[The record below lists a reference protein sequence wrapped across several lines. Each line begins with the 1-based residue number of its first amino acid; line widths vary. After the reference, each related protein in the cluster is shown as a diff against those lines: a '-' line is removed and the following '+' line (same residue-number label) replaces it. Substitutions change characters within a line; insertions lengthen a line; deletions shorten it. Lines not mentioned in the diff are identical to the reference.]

1 MDRFSA
7 MTVFA
12 QVVESGSFA
21 RAAERLGLSTSACS
35 RHVSDLEAHLGSRL
49 LNRTTRRLSL
59 TESGQA
65 FHERTLQLLSD
76 LEEAEQLAAQS
87 TSVPRGT
94 IRLTCSLNFGVR
106 HLAPAMAEFLS
117 RHAQVKFDVSV
128 ADRIVDLVED
138 GYDLAVRIGQV
149 GSTNLVARRLGEM
162 RAVLCASPAYL
173 ARHGVPQAPA
183 DLARHNC
190 FTYANVA
197 QPGVWRFVDAEGR
210 EQSVNI
216 AGNVH
221 ANNGDMLCA
230 MAVDGAGIV
239 NEPDFIVGPDVR
251 AGRLVRL
258 LPGWQGLRA
267 DIWAVYPSRR
277 HLSAK
282 VRAFVDF
289 LAEYFAGAGDWSC
302 EAAGAAAPALP
313 PALPSA
319 AGTGRRR
326 SAARTPRKTPRNP
339 R

>member
-1 MDRFSA
+1 MDRFTA
-7 MTVFA
+7 MAVFV

-21 RAAERLGLSTSACS
+21 RAAERMDMSTSACS
-35 RHVSDLEAHLGSRL
+35 RHVSELETHLGSRL
-49 LNRTTRRLSL
+49 LNRTTRKLSL

-65 FHERTLQLLSD
+65 FHERAVQLLSD

-87 TSVPRGT
+87 ASVPRGT
-94 IRLTCSLNFGVR
+94 LRLTCSLNFGVR
-106 HLAPAMAEFLS
+106 HLAPAMADFLA
-117 RHAQVKFDVSV
+117 RHAQLRFDVSV
-128 ADRIVDLVED
+128 SDRIVDLVED

-149 GSTNLVARRLGEM
+149 GSTNLVARKLGEM
-162 RAVLCASPAYL
+162 RVVICASPDYL
-173 ARHGVPQAPA
+173 ARHGTPQTPA
-183 DLARHNC
+183 DLVSHNC

-197 QPGVWRFVDAEGR
+197 QPGLWRFLDAEGR
-210 EQSVNI
+210 EQTVNV

-230 MAVDGAGIV
+230 LAVGGAGIV

-282 VRAFVDF
+282 VRVFVDF
-289 LAEYFAGAGDWSC
+289 LAQRFAGAGDWSC
-302 EAAGAAAPALP
+302 PPAAPLTVTP
-313 PALPSA
+313 GRSSR
-319 AGTGRRR
+319 GTSRRR
-326 SAARTPRKTPRNP
+326 VPGQLQAGSRVKSRS
-339 R
+339 